1 MSLSVV
7 ILTLNAEATIGATL
21 AAARELSDD
30 LHVVDSGS
38 RDRTLEICRAAGA
51 RVTSHPFEHYGAQ
64 RNWAIDT
71 LPLAGSWE
79 LHLDADERPT
89 PELIAEIRCL
99 LAAPPPAVVGFY
111 IPRLVHFLGQP
122 LRHGGMYPIYH
133 LRLFRRGHGRCE
145 TRLYDQHFY
154 VDGPTAR
161 LTHPMID
168 DIRGP
173 LAAWKARHRRW
184 AELEARQLAAQAAA
198 QSATQSAARS
208 PCQSGGAPP
217 DGVIAGEWGADPVR
231 RKRAQRDLYYRLPPF
246 LRALLLFAYRAL
258 LRGGFRDGRLGL
270 QFYLWQTLWFRWLI
284 DRHLLALRRQARK
297 SG

>member
-7 ILTLNAEATIGATL
+7 VLTFDAEATLGATL

-38 RDRTLEICRAAGA
+38 SDATLTIARAAGA
-51 RVTSHPFEHYGAQ
+51 RIAEHPFEHYGAQ

-71 LPLAGSWE
+71 LPLAGDWE
-79 LHLDADERPT
+79 LHLDADERPS
-89 PELIAEIRCL
+89 PELIAEIRAL
-99 LAAPPPAVVGFY
+99 LADPPAEVAGFY

-133 LRLFRRGHGRCE
+133 LRLFRRGRGRCE
-145 TRLYDQHFY
+145 MRLYDQHFY
-154 VDGPTAR
+154 VEGATRR

-173 LAAWKARHRRW
+173 FQVWKARHRRW
-184 AELEARQLAAQAAA
+184 AELEARQLHAQAQGA
-198 QSATQSAARS
+198 
-208 PCQSGGAPP
+208 GAPDTI
-217 DGVIAGEWGADPVR
+217 DGGWDGDPVR
-231 RKRAQRDLYYRLPPF
+231 RKRALRAAYGRLPPF
-246 LRALLLFAYRAL
+246 VRPVLLFVYRYL

-270 QFYLWQTLWFRWLI
+270 TFYVWQTLWFRWQV
-284 DRHLLALRRQARK
+284 DRELLRLRRAK
-297 SG
+297 